1 MQVGR
6 GKICILI
13 ILHNVSIA
21 REDSGQRKTINGCN
35 DSLGALLFFL
45 AAPLQQ
51 RHGVV
56 LTLVN
61 AGFFVD
67 QHSADVAKIG
77 IGHGQISLG
86 CELDSCSLCPG
97 ADEPVAQSCALFGG
111 YCND

>member
-6 GKICILI
+6 GEICILI
-13 ILHNVSIA
+13 ILHNVGVA
-21 REDSGQRKTINGCN
+21 REDSGQSKTINGCN

-51 RHGVV
+51 RHGAV
-56 LTLVN
+56 LTLLK
-61 AGFFVD
+61 AGFFGD

-77 IGHGQISLG
+77 MGHGQISLG

-97 ADEPVAQSCALFGG
+97 AGEPVAQPCALLTG